1 MVSASTL
8 CILYL
13 MTTYHNLLGVLA
25 VGGFGAYCT
34 AAMFTLRKLV
44 GQ

>member
-1 MVSASTL
+1 VSRDA
-8 CILYL
+8 ILA
-13 MTTYHNLLGVLA
+13 LGF
-25 VGGFGAYCT
+25 GGFGVYCA

>member
-1 MVSASTL
+1 VNAA
-8 CILYL
+8 
-13 MTTYHNLLGVLA
+13 LA
-25 VGGFGAYCT
+25 IALGGFGAYCT